1 MRISDWSSDVC
12 SSDLIYAPIAQRLG
26 IYFIRTELED
36 LAFAN
41 LYPNRYS
48 VMVKSVKAQ
57 LGDTR
62 KLIREVEQTLA
73 TALREE
79 GIGASVVGR
88 AKNIYGVYQ
97 KMRRKKLK
105 LLKVT
110 DLLGFRVIVNKVNDA
125 YPALG
130 VAPHVYKIGRSSCRE
145 RVCQYV

>member
-12 SSDLIYAPIAQRLG
+12 SSDLLHNMRTLGHMAGDKRRRIARETLDIYAPIAQRLG

-73 TALREE
+73 TALREA

-88 AKNIYGVYQ
+88 SEE
-97 KMRRKKLK
+97 RREGKSVSVRVDLGGRRIIKKK
-105 LLKVT
+105 K
-110 DLLGFRVIVNKVNDA
+110 K
-125 YPALG
+125 
-130 VAPHVYKIGRSSCRE
+130 
-145 RVCQYV
+145 

>member
-1 MRISDWSSDVC
+1 MRTLGHMAGDKRRRIARETLD
-12 SSDLIYAPIAQRLG
+12 IYAPIAQRLG

-88 AKNIYGVYQ
+88 SEEHTSELQ
-97 KMRRKKLK
+97 SLMRISYAVFCLKK
-105 LLKVT
+105 
-110 DLLGFRVIVNKVNDA
+110 
-125 YPALG
+125 
-130 VAPHVYKIGRSSCRE
+130 
-145 RVCQYV
+145 

>member
-97 KMRRKKLK
+97 KMRRDRKSTRL
-105 LLKVT
+105 
-110 DLLGFRVIVNKVNDA
+110 N
-125 YPALG
+125 
-130 VAPHVYKIGRSSCRE
+130 SSH
-145 RVCQYV
+145 

>member
-88 AKNIYGVYQ
+88 AKNIYGVYK
-97 KMRRKKLK
+97 KMRRKKI
-105 LLKVT
+105 LLQKVT
-110 DLLGFRVIVNKVNDA
+110 DLLGFRLSVKQSESA
-125 YPALG
+125 YRPRALTNQN
-130 VAPHVYKIGRSSCRE
+130 YKQLPDEI
-145 RVCQYV
+145 

>member
-12 SSDLIYAPIAQRLG
+12 SADLTLGHMAGDKRRRIARETLDIYAPIAQRLG
-26 IYFIRTELED
+26 IYFIRTELVD

-88 AKNIYGVYQ
+88 AGPEEGRGGKGGV
-97 KMRRKKLK
+97 R
-105 LLKVT
+105 T
-110 DLLGFRVIVNKVNDA
+110 
-125 YPALG
+125 
-130 VAPHVYKIGRSSCRE
+130 CR
-145 RVCQYV
+145 CG